1 MQGASVRSGRVS
13 SPADDPAWSRNQA
26 EYALNIVIVDDQT
39 SARTMLRHVIEDIAP
54 ELSVYDFGDPLT
66 ALAWCEAHPVDLLLL
81 DYRMPEMDGLEFARR
96 FRRLPKHRDIP
107 VILITVVGDEPIR
120 QAALEAGVIDFL
132 VKPIRP
138 RELRALL
145 QPVAAAPADRERE
158 ATRVVAGAALAG
170 QHARSRGTRA

>member
-120 QAALEAGVIDFL
+120 QAAWKRGSSISWSSRSARANCARAATTCCSCAS
-132 VKPIRP
+132 RP
-138 RELRALL
+138 R
-145 QPVAAAPADRERE
+145 
-158 ATRVVAGAALAG
+158 T
-170 QHARSRGTRA
+170 

>member
-107 VILITVVGDEPIR
+107 VILITVVATSRFVRRRWKRGSSISWSSR
-120 QAALEAGVIDFL
+120 SARANCARAATTCCSCAS
-132 VKPIRP
+132 RP
-138 RELRALL
+138 R
-145 QPVAAAPADRERE
+145 
-158 ATRVVAGAALAG
+158 T
-170 QHARSRGTRA
+170 